1 MSWRTVESDE
11 VVAGLRDEQT
21 KRCLECRV
29 SAIDESDRSTH
40 QKLDRACT
48 PTLRG
53 DQLACYSWSPMGSV
67 PGLPL
72 LHLRRTRLQ

>member
-11 VVAGLRDEQT
+11 VVAGLCDEQT

-29 SAIDESDRSTH
+29 SAIDESDRSAH

-53 DQLACYSWSPMGSV
+53 DQLACYSAFPMGSV
-67 PGLPL
+67 PGPL
-72 LHLRRTRLQ
+72 LHHLPRIRLQ

>member
-11 VVAGLRDEQT
+11 VVVGLRDEQT
-21 KRCLECRV
+21 KRYLDSPV
-29 SAIDESDRSTH
+29 SAIDDSNRSAH

-53 DQLACYSWSPMGSV
+53 DQLACYSASPMDSV
-67 PGLPL
+67 SGPPL
-72 LHLRRTRLQ
+72 DHLRRTRLQ